1 MPTTIDTSKFRP
13 ILVNQSEGIGALL
26 DPNRP
31 MNPPFDGR
39 ITKDSYALL
48 GKNRKPQLLRG
59 RMGLWRPETLSLPGT
74 GDKKLVRSV
83 NFLYNPSEIQHSFEF
98 DTSAVPGPSR
108 SSDDLGKNLMTG
120 QSLNWTLLFNRTYEV
135 GYHTGPADD
144 LESGV
149 LADTKAL
156 EYMLGTPDGQGTQAV
171 EVVVVF
177 GATPGGRPWAFFG
190 WIIQANISYLM
201 FSHRMIPTVA
211 KVDLTLAR
219 RWVDNDFVDDG
230 VYNPSNVMPTTNAD
244 GSPGSGAPGNPRP
257 GGLQSGY
264 TDPVAMQRQ
273 WEAQQARTAAQNQRD
288 LDRARDTMVP
298 VYGR

>member
-1 MPTTIDTSKFRP
+1 MMARPTTIDTSGMRGR
-13 ILVNQSEGIGALL
+13 LANQMKGVGALL

-31 MNPPFDGR
+31 KNPPFDGR

-48 GKNRKPQLLRG
+48 GKSRKAQLLRG
-59 RMGLWRPETLSLPGT
+59 RMGLWKEESLQLPGASRKHT
-74 GDKKLVRSV
+74 RSFD
-83 NFLYNPSEIQHSFEF
+83 FLYNPSEISHSFEF
-98 DTSAVPGPSR
+98 DQSAVPGPSR
-108 SSDDLGKNLMTG
+108 SPDDLGRNLMTG
-120 QSLNWTLLFNRTYEV
+120 QSINWSLLLNRTYEV
-135 GYHTGPADD
+135 GYFAPPMHPD

-177 GATPGGRPWAFFG
+177 GATPGGKPWAFFG
-190 WIIQANISYLM
+190 WIIQASIQYLM

-230 VYNPSNVMPTTNAD
+230 VFNPGGTLPN
-244 GSPGSGAPGNPRP
+244 GQPGNPRP

-264 TDPVAMQRQ
+264 TDPAAAQRNA
-273 WEAQQARTAAQNQRD
+273 EAHQARTAAPTSSQQ
-288 LDRARDTMVP
+288 P
-298 VYGR
+298 VSGGTTTTRTTIPG